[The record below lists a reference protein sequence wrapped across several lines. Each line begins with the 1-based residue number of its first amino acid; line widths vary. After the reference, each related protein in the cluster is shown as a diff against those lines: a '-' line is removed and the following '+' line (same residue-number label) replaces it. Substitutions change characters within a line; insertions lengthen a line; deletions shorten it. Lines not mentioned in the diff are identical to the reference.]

1 MTRSEKVKS
10 ISFIRTIPFLFGGED
25 DDAAA
30 GRQIGRAVDELLGAR
45 LGDVEGRGEGRV
57 DGAPPGAA
65 LDGRELEV
73 QGVVGHVQ
81 DDVEVVVLAFEG
93 AEGEGERPPGRGVPA
108 VADR

>member
-10 ISFIRTIPFLFGGED
+10 ISFIRAIPLLFGGKD

-30 GRQIGRAVDELLGAR
+30 GGEIRRAVNELLGAR
-45 LGDVEGRGEGRV
+45 LGDVEGRGQGGV

-65 LDGRELEV
+65 LDGWEFEV

-93 AEGEGERPPGRGVPA
+93 AEGEGQRPPG
-108 VADR
+108 